1 MRGIKSKDHNIG
13 TYQKNKTSLS
23 CYDDKQHILRNC
35 IYTLAYGH
43 KDIPK

>member
-13 TYQKNKTSLS
+13 TYENNKTSLS
-23 CYDDKQHILRNC
+23 CYDKWYILRNC
-35 IYTLAYGH
+35 FYTLAYGH